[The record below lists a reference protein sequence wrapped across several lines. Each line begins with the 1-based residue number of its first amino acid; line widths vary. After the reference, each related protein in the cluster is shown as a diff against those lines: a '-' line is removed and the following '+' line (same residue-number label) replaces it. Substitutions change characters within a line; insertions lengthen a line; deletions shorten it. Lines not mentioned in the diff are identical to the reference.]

1 MNVKN
6 HEKKLEHFLDIA
18 RAILAGEKIGRKTY
32 LEITATPDE
41 DALLLCPGADM
52 LREAAFGRS
61 VHLCSILN
69 GKSGHCSEDCA
80 FCAQSVHCNAAID
93 EYPLMPAE
101 NLAMHGKEL
110 EDTPVN
116 RYSVVTSG
124 RGLSKREIET
134 VAEGLSMLD
143 KSRVGACASLGILD
157 RDSLITLRNAGVQRY
172 HHNLETAESYFPKI
186 CTTHTYKDRVETILA
201 AKEAGMSIC
210 AGGIV
215 GLGETLDQILE
226 LAVALKELE
235 VDAVP
240 LNFFVP
246 IKGTTG
252 NRLHSLTPLK
262 CLKIIALFRYVLP
275 STEIIICGGR
285 EYNLKELHPLVFYAG
300 ASGIMTGN
308 YLTTSGR
315 SLWDD
320 LELLSRIGLETR
332 TDLFCQ
338 S

>member
-1 MNVKN
+1 MNGKN
-6 HEKKLEHFLDIA
+6 HEKKLEHFLDTA
-18 RAILAGEKIGRKTY
+18 RAILAGEKVGRDAY
-32 LEITATPDE
+32 LEIAGAPDE

-52 LREAAFGRS
+52 LREAAFGSS

-69 GKSGHCSEDCA
+69 GKSGRCSEDCV
-80 FCAQSVHCNAAID
+80 FCAQSVHCSAAID

-101 NLAMHGKEL
+101 DLARSGKEL

-124 RGLSKREIET
+124 RRLSRRETET

-143 KSRVGACASLGILD
+143 KGRIGACASLGILD
-157 RDSLITLRNAGVQRY
+157 RDSLIALRNAGVERY
-172 HHNLETAESYFPKI
+172 HHNLETAESCFPGI
-186 CTTHTYKDRVETILA
+186 CTTHTYRDRVETILA
-201 AKEAGMSIC
+201 AREAGMSVC

-215 GLGETLDQILE
+215 GLGETREQILE
-226 LAVALKELE
+226 LAAALKELE

-246 IKGTTG
+246 VEGTAG
-252 NRLHSLTPLK
+252 GRLHSLTPLK
-262 CLKIIALFRYVLP
+262 CLKIIALFRYMLP
-275 STEIIICGGR
+275 DTEIIVCGGR
-285 EYNLKELHPLVFYAG
+285 EYNLKELHPFVFYAG

-315 SLWDD
+315 SLEDD
-320 LELLSRIGLETR
+320 LELLSRVGLETR
-332 TDLFCQ
+332 D
-338 S
+338 